1 MYTLQSRQGQ
11 FHLPLCSILLQSSII
26 DMLHGVSLIFL
37 FPKYSIRLCEVSFTL
52 LDSVGFLH
60 EIIYINTD
68 PPWLEKL
75 ISPNLLY
82 FINIHNI
89 NINCTECHNLSIMF
103 YRAFGSLP
111 LQLFRC
117 LGLTATLQHH
127 RGYQYA
133 FHKPRKRSKFRNVS
147 AVTFYKF

>member
-11 FHLPLCSILLQSSII
+11 FHLPLCSIH

-60 EIIYINTD
+60 KIIYINTD
-68 PPWLEKL
+68 PPWLEKS

-89 NINCTECHNLSIMF
+89 NINCTECHTLSIMF
-103 YRAFGSLP
+103 YRAFGSSP

-117 LGLTATLQHH
+117 LGREAHSHTLASQ
-127 RGYQYA
+127 GYQYV